1 MKPGSVEPQPA
12 RDCFATLA
20 MTTLDIPGRRRPRAR
35 MTRCHVWTA
44 AFGQGEFGGV
54 GRWSGAVMYPACWRG
69 RLSAGPDGLRGS
81 GSEHGGA
88 LLRRD
93 DEAECRDPG
102 PDHFAVA
109 AWCSLRVS
117 GRMARRG
124 EGGGSGAEAG
134 SFLCWTGG
142 TILCWTGGTIPSSR
156 PELCRA
162 ARASAVKPSP
172 SETARSGLDGPSGLD
187 GASPALDWL
196 GLGGGRRLPVSRAGG
211 EHRPGNAGGLGGLCQ
226 RVRVDACLWLLGP

>member
-20 MTTLDIPGRRRPRAR
+20 MTTLDIPDRRRPRAR

-54 GRWSGAVMYPACWRG
+54 GGWSGAVMYPACWRG

-81 GSEHGGA
+81 GCEHGGA

-142 TILCWTGGTIPSSR
+142 TIRSPGGN
-156 PELCRA
+156 
-162 ARASAVKPSP
+162 
-172 SETARSGLDGPSGLD
+172 
-187 GASPALDWL
+187 ALDIL
-196 GLGGGRRLPVSRAGG
+196 ADRDEPVGLAESRNRAGTLAVGIGG
-211 EHRPGNAGGLGGLCQ
+211 ERSFISTSDDGDHEIFGPATLG
-226 RVRVDACLWLLGP
+226 RNTE